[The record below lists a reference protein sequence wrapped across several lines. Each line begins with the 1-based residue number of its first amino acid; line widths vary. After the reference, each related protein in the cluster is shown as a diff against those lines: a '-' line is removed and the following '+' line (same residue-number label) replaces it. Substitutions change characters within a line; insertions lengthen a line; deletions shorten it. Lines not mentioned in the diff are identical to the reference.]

1 MSDYYAETPPGPLF
15 TQRAPSV
22 CGSVTS
28 AQAADSLAPATLNAL
43 QRRVLELLQ
52 ATPGG
57 LTDEEMQTRLGMNP
71 STQRPRRIELA
82 RRGLIVTGGT
92 RKTSSRRMA
101 TVWKVARCRSE
112 GDATHIHG

>member
-1 MSDYYAETPPGPLF
+1 MGVYIEAKCDLPLL

-22 CGSVTS
+22 NGSITS
-28 AQAADSLAPATLNAL
+28 AKAADSLSPTTLNAL
-43 QRRVLELLQ
+43 QRQVLALLQ

-82 RRGLIVTGGT
+82 RRGLVVEAGT
-92 RKTSSRRMA
+92 RRTASGRMA
-101 TVWKVARCRSE
+101 TVWRVA
-112 GDATHIHG
+112 

>member
-1 MSDYYAETPPGPLF
+1 MSVYIDSQCDLPLF
-15 TQRAPSV
+15 TQRAPAV
-22 CGSVTS
+22 NGSITS
-28 AQAADSLAPATLNAL
+28 AQAADSLGPATLNAL

-82 RRGLIVTGGT
+82 RRGLVVEAGT
-92 RKTSSRRMA
+92 RRTASGRMA
-101 TVWKVARCRSE
+101 TVWRVA
-112 GDATHIHG
+112 